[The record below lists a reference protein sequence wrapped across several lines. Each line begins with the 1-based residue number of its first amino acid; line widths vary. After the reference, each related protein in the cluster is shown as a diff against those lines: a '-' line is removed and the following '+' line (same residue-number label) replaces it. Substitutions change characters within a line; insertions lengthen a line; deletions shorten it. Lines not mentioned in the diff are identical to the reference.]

1 MKQRAFLMLIF
12 AAVLAGGAVWLAKDW
27 LESQIQPVAANEQA
41 VPLTKVVVAR
51 VKLSFGNRL
60 QRQHLTEVDW
70 PAGNVPPGSFN
81 SIDKLLEGEKERVV
95 LRAIE
100 PSEPVLASKLTGP
113 GGRATLSTLISKDMR
128 AVTIRVNDV
137 NGVAGF
143 IMPNDHVDILLTRN
157 EDNKKNDP
165 ITTILLQNVKVLGID
180 QDAKE
185 DKEKPSVAKAVTLEV
200 TPRQSQKLAL
210 ASRVGSLSLALRN
223 LANAVAARHRT
234 ITVADLK
241 VGEANL
247 PKKLKTKKVKKRK
260 KRVVVKR
267 RPKPNRFASVTVV
280 RGLDPSTF
288 QVIEEK
294 MAPMR
299 YYRAY
304 RGVPGEPLRLIPDR
318 PQTSDTRS
326 GTDSSAGAS
335 NANAE
340 QAESKQTLSGVES
353 KPAVPGFQPATSP
366 PVERR
371 PMEKI
376 GGDGFTKV
384 MPSGP
389 PLDLSMRDNQE

>member
-1 MKQRAFLMLIF
+1 MKQRAFLMLIL

-247 PKKLKTKKVKKRK
+247 PKKPKTTKRK

-288 QVIEEK
+288 QVIAEK
-294 MAPMR
+294 MAPMSYFR
-299 YYRAY
+299 SY
-304 RGVPGEPLRLIPDR
+304 RGAPGEPLRLIPDR

-340 QAESKQTLSGVES
+340 QAESKQTLSNVDP
-353 KPAVPGFQPATSP
+353 KPAVPGFQSATSP
-366 PVERR
+366 PVDRR
-371 PMEKI
+371 PMGKI
-376 GGDGFTKV
+376 EGDGGTKI
-384 MPSGP
+384 MPSAP
-389 PLDLSMRDNQE
+389 PLDLSMRNNQE

>member
-1 MKQRAFLMLIF
+1 MLVL

-27 LESQIQPVAANEQA
+27 LESQIRPVAAKESTM
-41 VPLTKVVVAR
+41 PLTKVVVAR

-60 QRQHLTEVDW
+60 QRQHLSEVDW
-70 PAGNVPPGSFN
+70 LAGNVPPGSFK
-81 SIDKLLEGEKERVV
+81 SIDKLLEGEQDRVV

-100 PSEPVLASKLTGP
+100 PGEPVLAAKITGP
-113 GGRATLSTLISKDMR
+113 GGRAILSTLIAKDMR

-137 NGVAGF
+137 HGVAGF
-143 IMPNDHVDILLTRN
+143 IMPNDHVDVLLTRN
-157 EDNKKNDP
+157 ENNKKEDP
-165 ITTILLQNVKVLGID
+165 ITTILLQNVKVLGVD
-180 QDAKE
+180 QDAAE

-200 TPRQSQKLAL
+200 TPKQSQKLAL
-210 ASRVGSLSLALRN
+210 ASRVGSISLTLRN
-223 LANAVAARHRT
+223 QANAVAARHRT
-234 ITVADLK
+234 ITVADLR
-241 VGEANL
+241 VGEANV
-247 PKKLKTKKVKKRK
+247 PKQPKTKKVKKRK
-260 KRVVVKR
+260 KRVVVKP
-267 RPKPNRFASVTVV
+267 RPKTNPFTSVTVV

-288 QVIEEK
+288 QVIAEK

-304 RGVPGEPLRLIPDR
+304 RGMPGEPLRLIPDR

-340 QAESKQTLSGVES
+340 QAESKQTPSSVEP

-371 PMEKI
+371 PMGKI
-376 GGDGFTKV
+376 EGDGGTKV
-384 MPSGP
+384 ITSGP
-389 PLDLSMRDNQE
+389 SLDLSMRDNQE

>member
-1 MKQRAFLMLIF
+1 MKQRAFLMLIL
-12 AAVLAGGAVWLAKDW
+12 AAVLAGGAVWVARDW
-27 LESQIQPVAANEQA
+27 LESQIRPVVANEPA

-100 PSEPVLASKLTGP
+100 PSEPVLAAKISGP
-113 GGRATLSTLISKDMR
+113 GGRATLSTLIAKDMR

-143 IMPNDHVDILLTRN
+143 IMPYDHVDVLLTRN
-157 EDNKKNDP
+157 ENNKKNDP
-165 ITTILLQNVKVLGID
+165 FTTILLQNVKVLGID
-180 QDAKE
+180 QEASE

-200 TPRQSQKLAL
+200 TPKQSQKLAL
-210 ASRVGSLSLALRN
+210 ASRVGSLSLTLRN

-234 ITVADLK
+234 ITVADLR

-247 PKKLKTKKVKKRK
+247 PKKPKTIKRK
-260 KRVVVKR
+260 KRVVVKH
-267 RPKPNRFASVTVV
+267 RPKTNRFASVTVV

-294 MAPMR
+294 IAPMR

-340 QAESKQTLSGVES
+340 QAETKQTLSSVEP

>member
-1 MKQRAFLMLIF
+1 MLIL
-12 AAVLAGGAVWLAKDW
+12 AAVLAGGAVWVARDW
-27 LESQIQPVAANEQA
+27 LESQIRPVAAKEST

-60 QRQHLTEVDW
+60 QSQHLTEVDW

-81 SIDKLLEGEKERVV
+81 SIDKLLEGEKDRVV
-95 LRAIE
+95 LRTIE
-100 PSEPVLASKLTGP
+100 PSEPILAAKVSGP
-113 GGRATLSTLISKDMR
+113 GGRGTLSTLISKDMR

-143 IMPNDHVDILLTRN
+143 IMPNDHVDVLLTRN
-157 EDNKKNDP
+157 ENNKNNDP
-165 ITTILLQNVKVLGID
+165 ITTILLQNIKVLGVD
-180 QDAKE
+180 QDADE
-185 DKEKPSVAKAVTLEV
+185 DKEKPAVAKAVTLEV

-210 ASRVGSLSLALRN
+210 ASRVGSISLTLRN

-247 PKKLKTKKVKKRK
+247 PKKPKAKKRK
-260 KRVVVKR
+260 KRVVVKP
-267 RPKPNRFASVTVV
+267 RPKANRFASVTVV
-280 RGLDPSTF
+280 RGLDPSTV
-288 QVIEEK
+288 QVLEEK

-326 GTDSSAGAS
+326 ATDSSAGAS

-340 QAESKQTLSGVES
+340 QAGSKQTLSSVDP

-366 PVERR
+366 PVDRK
-371 PMEKI
+371 PMGKI
-376 GGDGFTKV
+376 EGDGGTRV
-384 MPSGP
+384 MPSAP

>member
-1 MKQRAFLMLIF
+1 MLVL
-12 AAVLAGGAVWLAKDW
+12 AAVLAGGAVWVAKDW
-27 LESQIQPVAANEQA
+27 LESQVQPVAAAKSA
-41 VPLTKVVVAR
+41 VPLTKVVVAQ

-60 QRQHLTEVDW
+60 QRQRLTEVDW
-70 PAGNVPPGSFN
+70 PAGNVPPGSFK
-81 SIDKLLEGEKERVV
+81 SIDKLLEGEQERVV
-95 LRAIE
+95 LRTIE
-100 PSEPVLASKLTGP
+100 PGEPVLAAKISGP
-113 GGRATLSTLISKDMR
+113 GGRAILSTLISKDMR

-137 NGVAGF
+137 HGVAGF
-143 IMPNDHVDILLTRN
+143 IMPNDHVDVLLTRN
-157 EDNKKNDP
+157 ELNKKEDP
-165 ITTILLQNVKVLGID
+165 ITTILLQNVKVLGVD
-180 QDAKE
+180 QDAAE
-185 DKEKPSVAKAVTLEV
+185 DKEKPAVAKAVTLEV
-200 TPRQSQKLAL
+200 TPKQSQKLAL
-210 ASRVGSLSLALRN
+210 ASRVGSISLTLRN
-223 LANAVAARHRT
+223 QANAVAARHRT

-247 PKKLKTKKVKKRK
+247 PKKPKAKKRK

-267 RPKPNRFASVTVV
+267 RPKANRFASVTVV
-280 RGLDPSTF
+280 RGIDPSTF
-288 QVIEEK
+288 QVIAEK

-335 NANAE
+335 DANAE
-340 QAESKQTLSGVES
+340 QAESKQTLSSVEP

-371 PMEKI
+371 PMGKI
-376 GGDGFTKV
+376 EGDRGAKV

-389 PLDLSMRDNQE
+389 SPDLSMLDNKE

>member
-1 MKQRAFLMLIF
+1 M
-12 AAVLAGGAVWLAKDW
+12 
-27 LESQIQPVAANEQA
+27 
-41 VPLTKVVVAR
+41 PLTKVVVAR

-60 QRQHLTEVDW
+60 LRQHLAEIDW
-70 PAGNVPPGSFN
+70 PAGNVPAGSFN

-95 LRAIE
+95 LRAME
-100 PSEPVLASKLTGP
+100 PSEPILATKVTGP
-113 GGRATLSTLISKDMR
+113 GGRATLSTLIAKDMR

-137 NGVAGF
+137 HGVAGF
-143 IMPNDHVDILLTRN
+143 IMPNDHVDVLLTRIEAN
-157 EDNKKNDP
+157 QQKEDP
-165 ITTILLQNVKVLGID
+165 FTTILLQNVKVLGVD
-180 QDAKE
+180 QDVAE

-200 TPRQSQKLAL
+200 TPKQSQKLAL
-210 ASRVGSLSLALRN
+210 ASRVGSLSLTLRN
-223 LANAVAARHRT
+223 LGNAVAARHRT

-241 VGEANL
+241 VGEANVA
-247 PKKLKTKKVKKRK
+247 KKLKVKKRK
-260 KRVVVKR
+260 KRVSVKR
-267 RPKPNRFASVTVV
+267 KPKPNRFASVTVV

-299 YYRAY
+299 YYPAY

-318 PQTSDTRS
+318 PQTSDTPS

-335 NANAE
+335 NADAE
-340 QAESKQTLSGVES
+340 QAESKQTLSSVTP

-371 PMEKI
+371 PMGKI
-376 GGDGFTKV
+376 EGYGGTKV
-384 MPSGP
+384 MPSGS

>member
-1 MKQRAFLMLIF
+1 MKQRAFLMLILATF
-12 AAVLAGGAVWLAKDW
+12 LAGGAVWLAKDW
-27 LESQIQPVAANEQA
+27 LESQIQPVVANESTM
-41 VPLTKVVVAR
+41 PLTKVVVAR

-95 LRAIE
+95 LRVIE
-100 PSEPVLASKLTGP
+100 PSEPVLAAKITGP

-137 NGVAGF
+137 HGVAGF
-143 IMPNDHVDILLTRN
+143 IMPNDHVDVLLTRN
-157 EDNKKNDP
+157 ELNKKEDP
-165 ITTILLQNVKVLGID
+165 ITTILLQNVKVLGVD
-180 QDAKE
+180 QDADE
-185 DKEKPSVAKAVTLEV
+185 DKEKASVAKAVTLEV

-210 ASRVGSLSLALRN
+210 ASRVGSISLTLRN
-223 LANAVAARHRT
+223 QANAVAARHRT

-241 VGEANL
+241 IGEANL
-247 PKKLKTKKVKKRK
+247 PKKPKAKKRK
-260 KRVVVKR
+260 KRVVVKA
-267 RPKPNRFASVTVV
+267 RPKANRFASVTVV
-280 RGLDPSTF
+280 RGLDSSTF

-340 QAESKQTLSGVES
+340 QAGSKQTLSSVDP

-366 PVERR
+366 PVDRK
-371 PMEKI
+371 PMGKI
-376 GGDGFTKV
+376 EGDGGTRV

>member
-1 MKQRAFLMLIF
+1 LILATF
-12 AAVLAGGAVWLAKDW
+12 LAGGAVWLAKGW
-27 LESQIQPVAANEQA
+27 LESQIQPVAANESTM
-41 VPLTKVVVAR
+41 PLTKVVVAR

-60 QRQHLTEVDW
+60 QSQHLTEVDW

-95 LRAIE
+95 LRTIE
-100 PSEPVLASKLTGP
+100 PSEPILAAKITGP

-137 NGVAGF
+137 HGVAGF
-143 IMPNDHVDILLTRN
+143 IMPNDHVDVLLTRN
-157 EDNKKNDP
+157 ENNKNDDP
-165 ITTILLQNVKVLGID
+165 ITTILLQNVKVLGVD
-180 QDAKE
+180 QDADE

-210 ASRVGSLSLALRN
+210 ASRVGSISLTLRN
-223 LANAVAARHRT
+223 QANAVAARHRT

-247 PKKLKTKKVKKRK
+247 PKKLKTKKRK
-260 KRVVVKR
+260 KRVVVKH
-267 RPKPNRFASVTVV
+267 RPKTNRFASVTVV

-326 GTDSSAGAS
+326 GTDSSAGES
-335 NANAE
+335 NANA
-340 QAESKQTLSGVES
+340 QQDESKQTLSSVDP

-366 PVERR
+366 PVDRK
-371 PMEKI
+371 PMGKI
-376 GGDGFTKV
+376 EGDGGTRV
-384 MPSGP
+384 MPSAP

>member
-1 MKQRAFLMLIF
+1 MNKMKQRAFLMLIL

-27 LESQIQPVAANEQA
+27 LESQIQPVAANEPA

-70 PAGNVPPGSFN
+70 PAGNVPSGSFN
-81 SIDKLLEGEKERVV
+81 SIDKLLEGEKDRVV

-100 PSEPVLASKLTGP
+100 PSEPILAAKITGA

-143 IMPNDHVDILLTRN
+143 IMPNDHVDILLTRI
-157 EDNKKNDP
+157 EDNKKEDP

-180 QDAKE
+180 QDAAE

-200 TPRQSQKLAL
+200 TPKQSQKLAL
-210 ASRVGSLSLALRN
+210 ASRVGSISLTLRN
-223 LANAVAARHRT
+223 QANAVAARHRT
-234 ITVADLK
+234 ITVADLR
-241 VGEANL
+241 VGEANV
-247 PKKLKTKKVKKRK
+247 PKKLKTKKRR
-260 KRVVVKR
+260 KRVVKTK
-267 RPKPNRFASVTVV
+267 PKPNRFASVTVV

-304 RGVPGEPLRLIPDR
+304 RGEPGEPLRLIPDR

-340 QAESKQTLSGVES
+340 QAESKQTLSSVDP
-353 KPAVPGFQPATSP
+353 KPAVPGFQPATSA
-366 PVERR
+366 PVDRK
-371 PMEKI
+371 PMGKI
-376 GGDGFTKV
+376 EGDGGTKV
-384 MPSGP
+384 IPSAP
-389 PLDLSMRDNQE
+389 PLDLSMRDNQK

>member
-1 MKQRAFLMLIF
+1 MKQRAFLMLIL

-27 LESQIQPVAANEQA
+27 LESQIQPVAANEST

-60 QRQHLTEVDW
+60 QRQHLTEIDW
-70 PAGNVPPGSFN
+70 PAGNVPAGSFD

-95 LRAIE
+95 LRPIE
-100 PSEPVLASKLTGP
+100 PSEPVLRAKITGP

-143 IMPNDHVDILLTRN
+143 VMPNDHVDILFTRN

-210 ASRVGSLSLALRN
+210 ASRVGSLSLTLRN
-223 LANAVAARHRT
+223 QANAVAARHRT

-247 PKKLKTKKVKKRK
+247 PKKPKTTKGKTHV
-260 KRVVVKR
+260 RVVVK
-267 RPKPNRFASVTVV
+267 PKPKTIRFASVTVV
-280 RGLDPSTF
+280 RGLDPSTI
-288 QVIEEK
+288 QVIAEK
-294 MAPMR
+294 RAPMR
-299 YYRAY
+299 YH

-318 PQTSDTRS
+318 PPTSDTRS
-326 GTDSSAGAS
+326 GTDSSAGAP
-335 NANAE
+335 NADAE
-340 QAESKQTLSGVES
+340 QAESKQTLSSVEPE
-353 KPAVPGFQPATSP
+353 PAVPGFQPATSP
-366 PVERR
+366 PVERS

-376 GGDGFTKV
+376 EGDGVTKD
-384 MPSGP
+384 MSSGA
-389 PLDLSMRDNQE
+389 PLNLSMRDNQR

>member
-1 MKQRAFLMLIF
+1 MKQRAFLMLIL

-27 LESQIQPVAANEQA
+27 LESQIQPVAASEQA

-60 QRQHLTEVDW
+60 QRQHLSEIDW

-100 PSEPVLASKLTGP
+100 PSEPVLAAKITGP
-113 GGRATLSTLISKDMR
+113 GGRATLSTLIAKDMR

-143 IMPNDHVDILLTRN
+143 IMPNDHVDVLLTRN
-157 EDNKKNDP
+157 ENNKKNDP
-165 ITTILLQNVKVLGID
+165 ITTILLQNVKVLGVD
-180 QDAKE
+180 QDADE

-210 ASRVGSLSLALRN
+210 ASRVGSLSLTLRN

-234 ITVADLK
+234 ITVADLR

-247 PKKLKTKKVKKRK
+247 PKKLKTKKRK
-260 KRVVVKR
+260 KRVVVKS
-267 RPKPNRFASVTVV
+267 RPKANRFASVTVV

-288 QVIEEK
+288 QVIAEQ

-304 RGVPGEPLRLIPDR
+304 RGMPGEPLRLIPDR

-340 QAESKQTLSGVES
+340 QAETKQTLSSVEP

-376 GGDGFTKV
+376 GGDGFTRV